1 MLQVGIYEQLITQL
15 VSSRLDKNTFY
26 VGERAL
32 EQAKDEH
39 DRTIGFVNFGEVEY
53 VAHTGN
59 QPMNITWCLKQLSWQ
74 LIRLCFQ
81 FVGLAYAKFPAI
93 CLIL

>member
-15 VSSRLDKNTFY
+15 VSSRLDTNTFY

-59 QPMNITWCLKQLSWQ
+59 QPMNITWCLKQPMPSFMWKQ
-74 LIRLCFQ
+74 TAK
-81 FVGLAYAKFPAI
+81 LAVD
-93 CLIL
+93 